1 MNAKQL
7 CVVSIAVAA
16 VFAAAAPIA
25 SATCDPAAMRE
36 AHASALTVVGR
47 GVQCVVP
54 TEMRGVVQHA
64 KTVGLSWWGRWR

>member
-25 SATCDPAAMRE
+25 AATCDPAAMRE
-36 AHASALTVVGR
+36 ASASALTVVGR

-54 TEMRGVVQHA
+54 TDMRGIVQHA
-64 KTVGLSWWGRWR
+64 KTVGLAWWGRWR